1 MNKRRCLS
9 SIGIGAILVI
19 FSIWTLFPFLYIVVT
34 AFKPPGE
41 SYTLDFIPWLQFQP
55 TMYSWKVVLGTQG
68 GRTIK
73 ALINSI
79 TVATVSSFI
88 VLLLGCLAGYAL
100 SRFVFKKWKNKDIA
114 IWILSNRMFPPVAIV
129 IPLFLIMRTL
139 RLLDTRSGLIIAHTL
154 YNLPLAVWLMLD
166 FFNELPRDIEEAALV
181 DGCSR
186 LGVFLKIA
194 VPLSA
199 SGLVAVYVL
208 CFIFSWS
215 ELLFVVSLSYSK
227 AMTLPVMIA
236 GALSVRGLDFWKVSA
251 LTLIAVIPPII
262 LATTMSKYLIRGLT
276 LGAVKG

>member
-186 LGVFLKIA
+186 LGVFFKIA

>member
-1 MNKRRCLS
+1 MNKRKCLS
-9 SIGIGAILVI
+9 SIGIGAILIV
-19 FSIWTLFPFLYIVVT
+19 FSIWTLFPFLYIAIT
-34 AFKPPGE
+34 AFKLPGE
-41 SYTLDFIPWLQFQP
+41 SYTLDFIPWLQFHP
-55 TMYSWKVVLGTQG
+55 SMYSWKVVLGTQG

-73 ALINSI
+73 ALINSVV
-79 TVATVSSFI
+79 VATVSSFI
-88 VLLLGCLAGYAL
+88 VLLLGCLSGYAL
-100 SRFVFKKWKNKDIA
+100 SRFVFEKWKNKDIA
-114 IWILSNRMFPPVAIV
+114 VWILSNRMFPPIAIV

-166 FFNELPRDIEEAALV
+166 FFNELPKDIEEAALV

-186 LGVFLKIA
+186 LSVFFKIA
-194 VPLSA
+194 IPLSS

-227 AMTLPVMIA
+227 AMTLPVMIS

-262 LATTMSKYLIRGLT
+262 LATTMSKYLVRGLT

>member
-1 MNKRRCLS
+1 MNARKYLS
-9 SIGIGAILVI
+9 SIGIGTILII
-19 FSIWTLFPFLYIVVT
+19 FSIWTLFPFLYIAIT

-41 SYTLDFIPWLQFQP
+41 SYTLDFIPWLQFRP
-55 TMYSWKVVLGTQG
+55 TLYSWRVVLGTQG

-73 ALINSI
+73 ALVNSI
-79 TVATVSSFI
+79 IVATVSSFI
-88 VLLLGCLAGYAL
+88 VISLGCLAGYAL
-100 SRFVFKKWKNKDIA
+100 SRFVFEKWKNKDIA
-114 IWILSNRMFPPVAIV
+114 VWILSNRMFPPVAIV

-139 RLLDTRSGLIIAHTL
+139 RLLDTKSGLIIAHTL
-154 YNLPLAVWLMLD
+154 YNLPLAVWLMFD
-166 FFNELPRDIEEAALV
+166 FFNELSRDIEEAALV

-186 LGVFLKIA
+186 LGIFFKIA

-227 AMTLPVMIA
+227 ATTLPVMIA

-251 LTLIAVIPPII
+251 LTLIGVIPPII

>member
-1 MNKRRCLS
+1 
-9 SIGIGAILVI
+9 LV
-19 FSIWTLFPFLYIVVT
+19 
-34 AFKPPGE
+34 KE
-41 SYTLDFIPWLQFQP
+41 
-55 TMYSWKVVLGTQG
+55 G
-68 GRTIK
+68 GRTIR
-73 ALINSI
+73 ALVNSI

-114 IWILSNRMFPPVAIV
+114 IWILSNRMFPPVAIL

-139 RLLDTRSGLIIAHTL
+139 RLLDTKTALTIAHTL

-166 FFNELPRDIEEAALV
+166 FFNELPKDIEEAALV

-186 LGVFLKIA
+186 LGVFFKIA

-215 ELLFVVSLSYSK
+215 EILFAVTLSYSK
-227 AMTLPVMIA
+227 NMTFPVMIA
-236 GALSVRGLDFWKVSA
+236 GALTVRGLDFWKVSA
-251 LTLIAVIPPII
+251 LTLIAVTPPVI